1 MSINTLY
8 KYLKA
13 FKKFFPE
20 DTLGISTFEVES
32 KTIEAADD
40 DIWYIEAYFLK
51 QFYSIVL
58 WTLIQSLSLSTLS
71 KSFST
76 ADKEP
81 VGYEYSIILSINI
94 NNIIDRT
101 AKIDTINVII
111 YL

>member
-8 KYLKA
+8 KYLEA
-13 FKKFFPE
+13 FEKFFPE
-20 DTLGISTFEVES
+20 NVLGISTFEVES

-40 DIWYIEAYFLK
+40 DIWYIETYFLK